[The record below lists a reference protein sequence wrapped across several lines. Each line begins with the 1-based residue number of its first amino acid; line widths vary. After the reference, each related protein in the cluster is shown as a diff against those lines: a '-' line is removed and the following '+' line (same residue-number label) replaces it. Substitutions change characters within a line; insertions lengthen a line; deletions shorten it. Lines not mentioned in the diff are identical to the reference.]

1 LRGVGAGVTNPRIS
15 LVIPIYNEAGV
26 LEALFARLKRSLTDL
41 PAAEILFVNDGS
53 TDDSLSRLTRFLEE
67 VPETRIIN
75 LSRNFGHQSALMA
88 GITHARGEA
97 VILMDG
103 DLQDPPEV
111 LPELIEKWNQGAEI
125 IVAAR
130 KSRKERGVRRLLFPL
145 FYKLFSFLSD
155 FPFSVSSGIFGL
167 MDRKAV
173 DEIVKL
179 EECNRYIPG
188 LRNWIGFKTAVVW
201 YDREE
206 RAEGAPKQDL
216 LSLMKYGADAVF
228 SFSYKPLRLS
238 LLFGLCISALSF
250 FYGALLVVL
259 RLLEVNYVKGFT
271 TTTVAIFFLGG
282 LILISNGILGE
293 YLGRVY
299 DEVKRRPLFIV
310 SEIISRDSPK
320 NTSHGG

>member
-1 LRGVGAGVTNPRIS
+1 MTIPKIS
-15 LVIPIYNEAGV
+15 LVIPIYNEERV
-26 LEALFARLKRSLTDL
+26 LDALFARLKESLADL
-41 PAAEILFVNDGS
+41 PPSEILFVNDGS
-53 TDDSLSRLTRFLEE
+53 TDDSLTRLTRFLEE

-111 LPELIEKWNQGAEI
+111 LPQMIEEWNKGAEI
-125 IVAAR
+125 IIAAR
-130 KSRKERGVRRLLFPL
+130 KSRRERGVRRLLFPL
-145 FYKLFSFLSD
+145 FYKVFSYLSD
-155 FPFSVSSGIFGL
+155 FPFSLSSGIFGL

-173 DEIVKL
+173 DEMVKL

-188 LRNWIGFKTAVVW
+188 LRNWIGFKTAIVW
-201 YDREE
+201 YDRDE
-206 RAEGAPKQDL
+206 RVEGRSKQGL

-250 FYGALLVVL
+250 FYAALLVVL

-282 LILISNGILGE
+282 LILVSNGILGE

-299 DEVKRRPLFIV
+299 DEVKRRPLFIISDIV
-310 SEIISRDSPK
+310 SRDSPK
-320 NTSHGG
+320 TTSHEG

>member
-1 LRGVGAGVTNPRIS
+1 MTVPKIS
-15 LVIPIYNEAGV
+15 LVIPIYNEERV
-26 LEALFARLKRSLTDL
+26 LGALFARLKQSLADL
-41 PAAEILFVNDGS
+41 PPAEILFVNDGS
-53 TDDSLSRLTRFLEE
+53 TDGSLNRLTRFLEE

-111 LPELIEKWNQGAEI
+111 LPRMIEEWNRGAEI

-130 KSRKERGVRRLLFPL
+130 KSRRERGIRRLLFPL
-145 FYKLFSFLSD
+145 FYKVFSYLSD
-155 FPFSVSSGIFGL
+155 FPFSLHAGIFGL

-173 DEIVKL
+173 NEMLRL

-188 LRNWIGFKTAVVW
+188 LRNWLGFKTAVVW

-206 RAEGAPKQDL
+206 RADGRSKQGL
-216 LSLMKYGADAVF
+216 LSLMKYGADAIF

-250 FYGALLVVL
+250 FYAALLVVL

-282 LILISNGILGE
+282 LILVSNGILGE

-320 NTSHGG
+320 TTSHGG

>member
-1 LRGVGAGVTNPRIS
+1 VTTPKIS
-15 LVIPIYNEAGV
+15 LVIPIYNEESV
-26 LEALFARLKRSLTDL
+26 LGALFARLKESLADL
-41 PAAEILFVNDGS
+41 PPSEILFVNDGS
-53 TDDSLSRLTRFLEE
+53 TDDSLTRLTRFLQE

-111 LPELIEKWNQGAEI
+111 LPQMIEEWNKGAEV

-130 KSRKERGVRRLLFPL
+130 KSRRERGIRKLLFPL
-145 FYKLFSFLSD
+145 FYKVFSYLSD
-155 FPFSVSSGIFGL
+155 FPFSLSAGIFGL

-173 DEIVKL
+173 DEMIKL

-188 LRNWIGFKTAVVW
+188 LRNWIGFKTAIVW

-206 RAEGAPKQDL
+206 RAGGRPRQDL

-238 LLFGLCISALSF
+238 LLFGLCISGLSF
-250 FYGALLVVL
+250 LYAALLVVL

-310 SEIISRDSPK
+310 SDIVSRDSSK
-320 NTSHGG
+320 TTSHGG